1 MRNLIQELEPRRMLT
16 TIDFSDQGVLTI
28 VGGSGNNN
36 IIIYGIKDSY
46 AVQVGNSVVRAY
58 SKSAVKSVIIYGQD
72 GNDNLRAVTR
82 SDCPVIL
89 IGGNG
94 NDYLKSGAANDTLDG
109 GNGNDTLI
117 AQNGND
123 ILRGD
128 NGNDS
133 LNGGNGND
141 FLYGG
146 LDVLSSSG
154 AFARNNLAG
163 GAGSDTALMSSNAID
178 SRSGIESVVD
188 ESFRPAGIAFPE
200 TISFVSPTTQVV
212 VQGNDALATV
222 NYTLPN
228 AGVRVLFSPVLFK
241 NSRDIYSTTSLVLS
255 DSVGKTPAP
264 RNLGRAYEINN
275 SGRGGYQFALQGP
288 EGFVNAI
295 RFTVG

>member
-1 MRNLIQELEPRRMLT
+1 MRNLIQLLEPRRMLT
-16 TIDFSDQGVLTI
+16 TIDLSDQGLLTI
-28 VGGSGNNN
+28 TGGNGNNS
-36 IIIYGIKDSY
+36 ISIYGIKNSY
-46 AVQVGNSVVRAY
+46 AVQVGNSVLRAY
-58 SKSAVKSVIIYGQD
+58 TQSSVKAVIIYGQD
-72 GNDNLRAVTR
+72 GNDNLRANTR

-94 NDYLKSGAANDTLDG
+94 NDYLKGGSANDTLDG

-117 AQNGND
+117 GQNGND

-146 LDVLSSSG
+146 LDVLSSTG

-163 GAGSDTALMSSNAID
+163 GAGSDTALTSASAID
-178 SRSGIESVVD
+178 SRSGIESVVA

-200 TISFVSPTTQVV
+200 TIGFVVPTTSVI
-212 VQGNDALATV
+212 VQGNDVLATV
-222 NYTLPN
+222 NYTVPN
-228 AGVRVLFSPVLFK
+228 AGVRVLFSPIPFK
-241 NSRDIYSTTSLVLS
+241 NRSDIYSVTALVLS

-264 RNLGRAYEINN
+264 RTLGTAYEIN
-275 SGRGGYQFALQGP
+275 SGRGGYQFGLQGP
-288 EGFVNAI
+288 EGFVNTI
-295 RFTVG
+295 RFTVV